1 MAAKFVRTMNMKR
14 IAWLAG
20 ISLFLAAWA
29 SMALAQDAPL
39 GDLARQARKQKGHK
53 APAVKKYDNDNL
65 PINDKLSVV
74 GPESAETTD
83 ASATANSDEP
93 SPAGESADKSGTP
106 ATEKSGESA
115 SAPKSTN
122 AEDKKSASDEEAQK
136 QQMFKDWQHKIHEQQ
151 NQVDLLNRE
160 LDVANREYRLRSAAF
175 YADAGNRLRNAVA
188 WDKEDAQYKD
198 QIAETQ
204 KRLDEAKKQLEGMQE
219 EARRAG
225 VPSSMRE

>member
-1 MAAKFVRTMNMKR
+1 MKR

-20 ISLFLAAWA
+20 ISLFLAALA
-29 SMALAQDAPL
+29 SMAVAQDASL
-39 GDLARQARKQKGHK
+39 GDLARQARKQKGQK
-53 APAVKKYDNDNL
+53 APAVKKYDNDNI
-65 PINDKLSVV
+65 PVNDKLSVV

-83 ASATANSDEP
+83 ASAPANSDEP
-93 SPAGESADKSGTP
+93 APAGESANKSGTP
-106 ATEKSGESA
+106 AEEKSGESA

-122 AEDKKSASDEEAQK
+122 AEDKKSASDEQAQK
-136 QQMFKDWQHKIHEQQ
+136 QEMFKQWQHKINEKQS
-151 NQVDLLNRE
+151 QVDLLNRE

-198 QIAETQ
+198 QIAEKQ
-204 KRLDEAKKQLEGMQE
+204 KKLEEAKKQLEDMQE
-219 EARRAG
+219 EARHAG

>member
-29 SMALAQDAPL
+29 SMAVAQDASL
-39 GDLARQARKQKGHK
+39 GDLARQARKHKGQKP
-53 APAVKKYDNDNL
+53 PAVKKYDNDNL
-65 PINDKLSVV
+65 PVNDKLSVV

-83 ASATANSDEP
+83 ASATANGDEP
-93 SPAGESADKSGTP
+93 APAAESSDKSGTP
-106 ATEKSGESA
+106 AAEKSGESA

-122 AEDKKSASDEEAQK
+122 AEDKKSTGDEQAQK

-175 YADAGNRLRNAVA
+175 YADAGNRLRNAVS

-198 QIAETQ
+198 QIAEKQ
-204 KRLDEAKKQLEGMQE
+204 KRLEEAKKQLEGMQE

>member
-1 MAAKFVRTMNMKR
+1 MNMKR

-20 ISLFLAAWA
+20 ISLFLAALA
-29 SMALAQDAPL
+29 SMAFAQDAPL
-39 GDLARQARKQKGHK
+39 GDLARQARKQKGQK
-53 APAVKKYDNDNL
+53 APAVKKYDNDNI
-65 PINDKLSVV
+65 PVNDKLSVV

-83 ASATANSDEP
+83 ASAPANSDE
-93 SPAGESADKSGTP
+93 SAPAGESANKSGTP
-106 ATEKSGESA
+106 AEDKSGENA

-122 AEDKKSASDEEAQK
+122 AEDKKSASDEQAQK
-136 QQMFKDWQHKIHEQQ
+136 QEMFKQWQHKINEKQS
-151 NQVDLLNRE
+151 QVDLLNRE

-198 QIAETQ
+198 QIAEKQ
-204 KRLDEAKKQLEGMQE
+204 KKLEEAKKQLEDMQE